1 MSSIGMFALFYSVTS
16 SGNNEKSSSTNTM
29 QSSRST
35 GIYSSSKELFQRF
48 FLGHHAKTK
57 STLSEEAESGDE
69 GSVNSWLREGANPN
83 ELDTYGCTPLLNA
96 SALGRLQAV
105 KNLVQS
111 GAEINKTGPFKYTA
125 LHAAAQNGHQEV
137 VSYLLRNGADINSQN
152 DDHDT
157 PMHLSLRSHH
167 IEIVYMLLRNG
178 GNSRILGFSSKS
190 CIEVARDLGFNDL
203 TETLKNYNLSIGSHS
218 FTAPSNLSS

>member
-1 MSSIGMFALFYSVTS
+1 
-16 SGNNEKSSSTNTM
+16 M
-29 QSSRST
+29 Q
-35 GIYSSSKELFQRF
+35 
-48 FLGHHAKTK
+48 K
-57 STLSEEAESGDE
+57 STRPVINLNLFSLFEYILSIISKH
-69 GSVNSWLREGANPN
+69 
-83 ELDTYGCTPLLNA
+83 Y
-96 SALGRLQAV
+96 
-105 KNLVQS
+105 
-111 GAEINKTGPFKYTA
+111 IGPFKYTA

>member
-16 SGNNEKSSSTNTM
+16 SGNVDNKPSASL

-35 GIYSSSKELFQRF
+35 GIYSSSKELFQRY

-57 STLSEEAESGDE
+57 ATLAEEAESGDE

-83 ELDTYGCTPLLNA
+83 EMDAYGCTPLLNA

-111 GAEINKTGPFKYTA
+111 GAEINKTGK
-125 LHAAAQNGHQEV
+125 
-137 VSYLLRNGADINSQN
+137 
-152 DDHDT
+152 
-157 PMHLSLRSHH
+157 
-167 IEIVYMLLRNG
+167 
-178 GNSRILGFSSKS
+178 
-190 CIEVARDLGFNDL
+190 
-203 TETLKNYNLSIGSHS
+203 
-218 FTAPSNLSS
+218 

>member
-1 MSSIGMFALFYSVTS
+1 MSSVGMFALFYSVTS
-16 SGNNEKSSSTNTM
+16 SSNTEKSSTSTSTNTL

-69 GSVNSWLREGANPN
+69 GSVSSWLREGANPN
-83 ELDTYGCTPLLNA
+83 ELDAYGCTPLLNA

-111 GAEINKTGPFKYTA
+111 GAEINKTG
-125 LHAAAQNGHQEV
+125 
-137 VSYLLRNGADINSQN
+137 SYFELINF
-152 DDHDT
+152 
-157 PMHLSLRSHH
+157 
-167 IEIVYMLLRNG
+167 IFV
-178 GNSRILGFSSKS
+178 
-190 CIEVARDLGFNDL
+190 
-203 TETLKNYNLSIGSHS
+203 
-218 FTAPSNLSS
+218 